1 MHQQHKYKEL
11 HYTFKKVFIIKMQ
24 ALGAL
29 MMVGSLF
36 GAIMD
41 GVNTPGKVASMQAEI
56 ASITDTT
63 NSLAANYSAIITADE
78 SMIDTMKSQI
88 SASQTATQ
96 NSMDKLAELKAQYQ
110 QTQTRIQLYGIMF
123 ASLLFFTLLM
133 KLFIPK
139 GIFSLIGDVFSSPAP
154 TPTASTTK

>member
-1 MHQQHKYKEL
+1 MEAAVGQ
-11 HYTFKKVFIIKMQ
+11 
-24 ALGAL
+24 L
-29 MMVGSLF
+29 MMAGMLF
-36 GAIMD
+36 GAIMT
-41 GVNTPGKVASMQAEI
+41 GINTPDKVASMQAEI

-96 NSMDKLAELKAQYQ
+96 NSMDKLAELKSQYQ

-139 GIFSLIGDVFSSPAP
+139 GIFSLIGNIFSSPAP
-154 TPTASTTK
+154 TPSVAK